1 MEFGLSK
8 CAQAIF
14 KRSKLGSSD
23 HVQPD
28 EETMNKKVDQEKAYK
43 YLDVDESS
51 GNQQAIMKEKLK
63 NKLL

>member
-1 MEFGLSK
+1 
-8 CAQAIF
+8 
-14 KRSKLGSSD
+14 
-23 HVQPD
+23 
-28 EETMNKKVDQEKAYK
+28 MNKKVDQEKAYK